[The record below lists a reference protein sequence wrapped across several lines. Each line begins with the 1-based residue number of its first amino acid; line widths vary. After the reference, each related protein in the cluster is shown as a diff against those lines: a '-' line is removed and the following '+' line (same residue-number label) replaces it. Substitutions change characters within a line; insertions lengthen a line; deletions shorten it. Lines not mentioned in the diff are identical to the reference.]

1 MFALATDYRGE
12 SRNTETIRQTLAAI
26 AGAGFSHIHWCHEW
40 KGGYLYSVYEMA
52 QLKDWLDELGLKTKG
67 VHASSGEI
75 RSHYKTA
82 AEYYAGRENLKDYVS
97 ENEYNRLAGV
107 ELIKNRV
114 DLARKLE
121 TGEIVLHL
129 PLPFQIFAVDGDFKN
144 RFIARIFKSFD
155 DCRPWCLER
164 GVKICIENL
173 PDIPEG
179 VQFEIFDR
187 LFERYEKDFMGLCFD
202 TGHNNITSR
211 DCISFARRYTERL
224 FITHIH
230 DNHGAVLPA
239 GSEGLSSAR
248 VNDEHAIP
256 FEGTFNWEGFAES
269 LAASPYEPPYL
280 MELNMRDSEEE
291 EFFRKALEAGRRF
304 YALAGRYRCG

>member
-12 SRNTETIRQTLAAI
+12 SRNTEKIRQMLAAI

-52 QLKDWLDELGLKTKG
+52 QLKGWLDELGLKTKG

-75 RSHYKTA
+75 RSHYNTIA
-82 AEYYAGRENLKDYVS
+82 MYHSERENLKDYVS

-114 DLARKLE
+114 DLARELGA
-121 TGEIVLHL
+121 GEIVLHL
-129 PLPFQIFAVDGDFKN
+129 PLAFQIFAVDGDFKK
-144 RFIARIFKSFD
+144 RFISRAFKSFD
-155 DCRPWCLER
+155 ECRPWCLER

-173 PDIPEG
+173 PDIPEE

-202 TGHNNITSR
+202 TGHGNITSK
-211 DCISFARRYTERL
+211 DCLSFARRYTERL

-230 DNHGAVLPA
+230 DNHGAVSPA
-239 GSEGLSSAR
+239 W

-256 FEGTFNWEGFAES
+256 FEGTFNWEGFAEI
-269 LAASPYEPPYL
+269 LAASPYELPYL
-280 MELNMRDSEEE
+280 MEIVMRDTDEAG
-291 EFFRKALEAGRRF
+291 FFRKVLEAGRRF
-304 YALAGRYRCG
+304 HALASRYAV